1 MTGKRVLFPIP
12 KVLTGGKGARRAM
25 RSGST
30 ISVVIAVCAALASCN
45 TTDAL
50 TPRVGLGDEEASTPV
65 TQNDAER
72 MAAAPRQPVY
82 GSQTQDSYQS
92 TYQQQAYSGAGSSSA
107 TLDEQADAIRSGG
120 RNPIASKPIDNGYT
134 QPSASDDE
142 AMPSQSEEQ
151 REAER
156 RLSDPQPQAQQ
167 QPAEAEQSQPEQEQ
181 QQASLP
187 PPAASGDGNT
197 IRFLPII
204 GAPVEAVTP
213 LSRQL
218 GAEARS
224 HGLTIK
230 GSGDTD
236 SAYILKGY
244 LTAFADGPSITVS
257 YVWDVLDNSGARLHR
272 IQGTE
277 SVPQKGGDPWAA
289 IPASVMQKIGAK
301 TIAEFNGWRQTRS
314 G

>member
-1 MTGKRVLFPIP
+1 
-12 KVLTGGKGARRAM
+12 M
-25 RSGST
+25 RSGRT
-30 ISVVIAVCAALASCN
+30 IPFIVAFCAVLASCN

-50 TPRVGLGDEEASTPV
+50 TPPAGLGDEVASTPV
-65 TQNDAER
+65 TQRDVER
-72 MAAAPRQPVY
+72 MAAAAPRQPVY

-92 TYQQQAYSGAGSSSA
+92 SYQQQAYSGAGSSSA
-107 TLDEQADAIRSGG
+107 TLDEQADALRNGG
-120 RNPIASKPIDNGYT
+120 RNPIASKPIDNGYG
-134 QPSASDDE
+134 QPSDGSDNG
-142 AMPSQSEEQ
+142 MPSRSEEQ

-156 RLSDPQPQAQQ
+156 RLSDPQPQQSGEADQQ
-167 QPAEAEQSQPEQEQ
+167 QPAAEQ

-187 PPAASGDGNT
+187 PPAISSDAST

-236 SAYILKGY
+236 SAFILKGY

-257 YVWDVLDNSGARLHR
+257 YVWDVLDSSGARLHR

-277 SVPQKGGDPWAA
+277 SVPQ
-289 IPASVMQKIGAK
+289 
-301 TIAEFNGWRQTRS
+301 
-314 G
+314 